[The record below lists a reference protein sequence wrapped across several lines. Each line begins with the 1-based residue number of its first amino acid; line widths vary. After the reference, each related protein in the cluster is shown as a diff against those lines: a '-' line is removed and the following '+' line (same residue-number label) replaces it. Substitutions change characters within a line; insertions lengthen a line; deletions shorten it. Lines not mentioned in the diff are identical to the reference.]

1 MNMNHSLHLSFLLGL
16 SLSLGACN
24 FGPDTPIFDDDD
36 DSAPG
41 DDDDDA
47 TSSDPVEATI
57 SQLTAGDFA
66 PETFVVVSGVVSTP
80 VWTDDDPEE
89 TDAFFWIQDG
99 TGPGTGIVVYTFR
112 DVVESLEGQIPPGAA
127 VTITGS
133 YINPFDFPELRLT
146 NADNLTVTGSEDV
159 PTPQSVSGSDIANG
173 VADPL
178 LIGTLVSIQGAIV
191 TDGPTYSSYYEWQ
204 AGGAIVDDFFY
215 YADVQDNYLL
225 TSLSGVLH
233 MSYGDATLFPR
244 WADDVVYTYPGCDTA
259 WTGSDNLQALNCRSV
274 PVESDASATGLVVVS
289 PETWFGDAFYA
300 VDPTVTAFGGMLIYS
315 TSEDTTIPPIGS
327 IIDVSGAEYDE
338 YLANSQ
344 LKIESDSAISTTGTH
359 SDVASLA
366 VPVLDPCSITEAH
379 EGMLVSIPSVTV
391 LAQDSNCA
399 SVGYYKVS
407 GCSEVHV
414 GGEFFSGPDAF
425 NDATS
430 GAGTI
435 TDLVGVVS
443 ARYNVWTINPRDQ
456 YDWTTWTAN

>member
-1 MNMNHSLHLSFLLGL
+1 MNQNLYLALLLCMTFSLA
-16 SLSLGACN
+16 ACN
-24 FGPDTPIFDDDD
+24 FGPDAPIFDDDD
-36 DSAPG
+36 DSAAAG
-41 DDDDDA
+41 DDDDA

-66 PETFVVVSGVVSTP
+66 PESFVTVSGIVTTP
-80 VWTDDDPEE
+80 VWTDEDPEE

-99 TGPGTGIVVYTFR
+99 TGPGTGIVVYTYR
-112 DVVESLEGQIPPGAA
+112 DVVESLEGQIPPGAE

-133 YINPFDFPELRLT
+133 YILPFEFPELRLT
-146 NADNLTVTGSEDV
+146 NADNLTVIGSADI
-159 PTPQSVSGSDIANG
+159 PTPHPVSGSDIAGG

-191 TDGPTYSSYYEWQ
+191 TEGPTYANYYEWE

-225 TSLSGVLH
+225 TSLSGVMH
-233 MSYGDATLFPR
+233 MSYGDAKLFPR
-244 WADDVVYTYPGCDTA
+244 WADDVVYTYPGCDVA
-259 WTGSDNLQALNCRSV
+259 WTGNDNVQSLNCRTANK
-274 PVESDASATGLVVVS
+274 ESDASATGLVVVS

-300 VDPTVTAFGGMLIYS
+300 VDPATSAFGGILIYS
-315 TSEDTTIPPIGS
+315 SADDTTIPAIGS
-327 IIDVSGAEYDE
+327 IIDVTDAEYDE
-338 YLANSQ
+338 YLSNSQ
-344 LKIESDSAISTTGTH
+344 LKIEGDASITTTGTH

-366 VPVLDPCSITEAH
+366 VTLADPCSVSEAH
-379 EGMLVSIPSVTV
+379 EGMLVSIPSVSV

-399 SVGYYKVS
+399 SWGYYKVS

-414 GGEFFSGPDAF
+414 GGEFFADSEAF
-425 NDATS
+425 NSAS
-430 GAGTI
+430 GGAGTI

-456 YDWTTWTAN
+456 YDWTTWAAN

>member
-1 MNMNHSLHLSFLLGL
+1 MTYNLRLALLLGML
-16 SLSLGACN
+16 FSLGACN
-24 FGPDTPIFDDDD
+24 LGPSSPNFSDDDD
-36 DSAPG
+36 DDTAG
-41 DDDDDA
+41 GDDDDA
-47 TSSDPVEATI
+47 TNSDPVEATI
-57 SQLTAGDFA
+57 AQLTAGDFA
-66 PETFVVVSGVVSTP
+66 PETYVTVSGVVSTP
-80 VWTDDDPEE
+80 IWTDDDPEE

-99 TGPGTGIVVYTFR
+99 TGPGSGIVVYTFR
-112 DVVESLEGQIPPGAA
+112 DVVESLEGQLPPGAA

-133 YINPFDFPELRLT
+133 YIIPFDFPELRLT
-146 NADNLTVTGSEDV
+146 DASNLTVTGSADI
-159 PTPQSVSGSDIANG
+159 PTAHPVSGSDIAGG

-178 LIGTLVSIQGAIV
+178 LIGSLVSIQGALV
-191 TDGPTYSSYYEWQ
+191 TEGPSYSTYYEWE

-233 MSYGDATLFPR
+233 MNYGDATLFPR
-244 WADDVVYTYPGCDTA
+244 WADDVVYTYPGCDSA

-274 PVESDASATGLVVVS
+274 PVETDASATGLVVVS

-300 VDPTVTAFGGMLIYS
+300 VDPNVTAFGGVLIYS
-315 TSEDTTIPPIGS
+315 SGDDTTIPPIGS
-327 IIDVSGAEYDE
+327 IIDVTGAKYNE

-344 LKIESDSAISTTGTH
+344 LQIESDASVTTTGTH

-366 VPVLDPCSITEAH
+366 ISVTDPCSISEAH
-379 EGMLVSIPSVTV
+379 EGMLVRIPSVTV
-391 LAQDSNCA
+391 VAQDSNCA

-414 GGEFFSGPDAF
+414 GGEFFAAGEFNAASG
-425 NDATS
+425 

-456 YDWTTWTAN
+456 YDWTTWAGN